1 VESWDINKLEVEP
14 RKPVVLDSEDEGRA
28 IVIQLT
34 AGEKLG
40 DHRVHERATLVVTD
54 GEVEIDANGETVK
67 GGPGLL
73 SVFDPNER
81 HEVRAT
87 SDARIVLM
95 LSPWPGKG
103 HPSESPPA

>member
-1 VESWDINKLEVEP
+1 MESWDINNLEVEP
-14 RKPVVLDSEDEGRA
+14 HKPVVLDSEDEGRA
-28 IVIQLT
+28 IVIQLP

-40 DHRVHERATLVVTD
+40 DHQVHERATLLVAD
-54 GEVEIDANGETVK
+54 GEVEIDGDGKTIS

-73 SVFDPNER
+73 VVFDPKER

-87 SDARIVLM
+87 SDSRIVLM

-103 HPSESPPA
+103 HPSEGA

>member
-1 VESWDINKLEVEP
+1 MDSWDINNLDVEP
-14 RKPVVLDSEDEGRA
+14 HKPVVLDSEDEGRA
-28 IVIQLT
+28 IVIQLP

-40 DHRVHERATLVVTD
+40 DHQVHERATLVVTE
-54 GEVEIDANGETVK
+54 GQVEIDADGETVK
-67 GGPGLL
+67 GGSGFL

-87 SDARIVLM
+87 EDARIVLM

-103 HPSESPPA
+103 HPSESR